1 MEMSQLLQY
10 VHKIAP
16 QEIHTFGKGSSSV
29 GLTAYV
35 TRDQETKQF
44 MLEYDT
50 LVLSDGGVC
59 YWLVWQ
65 DGRFYAISF
74 ARNDGITDCLS
85 GQKRY

>member
-1 MEMSQLLQY
+1 MFCLESETSISRELKNKVRCLIMMEMSQLLQY

-59 YWLVWQ
+59 Y
-65 DGRFYAISF
+65 
-74 ARNDGITDCLS
+74 
-85 GQKRY
+85 